1 MITFDDIQF
10 AFTGRPV
17 PLDRETGFLIGVYP
31 GQGIGPEVITV
42 ALDILRTTA
51 RGTRHKFTILFPDDT
66 VVGQPEPGQTE
77 NGDVIAFCD
86 TIFSRG
92 GSVLAGPI
100 GGRGVYN
107 LRSHFDLFCKITP
120 LCPAGALRDA
130 GVIRT
135 EVLEGVDILVVRENS
150 GGVYMGRWS
159 ETTVGDDLVGAHSF
173 HYSKAQ
179 VLRILRVAFKLA
191 SRRRRRL
198 TLVLKQG
205 GLPSISRV
213 WITAL
218 EELAPERNHVTVE
231 ILEVDN
237 AAFQLIQTPRR
248 FDVVVTGN
256 LFGDILSDC
265 GGLLLGSRGMCFS
278 GNFGTGGKAIFQTGH
293 GAAHDIAGFDTANP
307 VAQVHSLTMMLR
319 TRFGLYALAGRI
331 ETGIQQVLAEG
342 WRTPDIAAPG
352 SKVVG
357 TRELGRRIASKVE
370 QLDS

>member
-1 MITFDDIQF
+1 MITFDDIQY
-10 AFTGRPV
+10 AFPESRIR
-17 PLDRETGFLIGVYP
+17 LDSQTGFLIGVYP
-31 GQGIGPEVITV
+31 GQGIGPEIITV
-42 ALDILRTTA
+42 ALDILCTA
-51 RGTRHKFTILFPDDT
+51 AKGTRHKFTILFPDDT
-66 VVGQPEPGQTE
+66 VLGQPEPWQNE
-77 NGDVIAFCD
+77 NSDVIAFCE

-92 GSVLAGPI
+92 GAVLAGPI

-120 LCPAGALRDA
+120 LCPAGALRDV
-130 GVIRT
+130 GVIRP
-135 EVLEGVDILVVRENS
+135 EALEWVDILVVRENS

-159 ETTVGDDLVGAHSF
+159 EMTLGDDLVGAHSF
-173 HYSKAQ
+173 QYSKAQ

-191 SRRRRRL
+191 SRRRRKL

-213 WITAL
+213 WTTAL

-231 ILEVDN
+231 MLEVDN
-237 AAFQLIQTPRR
+237 AAFQLIQAADR
-248 FDVVVTGN
+248 FDVVVADN

-293 GAAHDIAGFDTANP
+293 GAAYDIAGLDTANP

-319 TRFGLYALAGRI
+319 TRFGLSTLAGRI
-331 ETGIQQVLAEG
+331 ETGIQEVLAEG

-357 TRELGRRIASKVE
+357 TRELGRRIASKVG
-370 QLDS
+370 QLNC